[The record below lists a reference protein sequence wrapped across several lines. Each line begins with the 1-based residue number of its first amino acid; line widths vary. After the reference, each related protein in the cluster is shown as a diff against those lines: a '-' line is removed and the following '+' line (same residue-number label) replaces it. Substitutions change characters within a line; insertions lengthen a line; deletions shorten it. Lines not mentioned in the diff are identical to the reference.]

1 MKSLPSLA
9 ILSVFLFCG
18 CEKQSSPAS
27 SESHVKLEGRILF
40 LGDSI
45 THAGHFVS
53 ELEAVFAAKG
63 TDPMPE
69 LINLGLPSETCT
81 GLSEPDHPWPRPNVH
96 ERIDRAL
103 AKVKP
108 DLVFACYGMNDGIY
122 YPFDETRFAAYQK
135 GINTIIEKVHA
146 EGAGLILMTPPPFDP
161 EPLRAKGKLL
171 PAGAEKYAWFEIYE
185 NYDTEVLAKY
195 AEWILQQRDR
205 VEGVV
210 DLRSPILDYTTEKR
224 KTDPAFTLSNDGVH
238 ANAEGHSVM
247 AKAILS
253 ALGEDPAQID
263 RLDPKA
269 LALTGRRQ
277 QILHAAWVSHVG
289 HKRPGV
295 KAGLPLQEAR
305 KAADEIISIET
316 GPSVKAKE

>member
-1 MKSLPSLA
+1 MKPFTSVA
-9 ILSVFLFCG
+9 ILSVFLFSA
-18 CEKQSSPAS
+18 CEKHAPPVSSAPKV
-27 SESHVKLEGRILF
+27 ELKGTVLF

-53 ELEAVFAAKG
+53 DLEAVFAAKG

-69 LINLGLPSETCT
+69 FINLGLPSETCT

-103 AKVKP
+103 SKVKP

-122 YPFDETRFAAYQK
+122 HPFDESRFAAYQK
-135 GINTIIEKVHA
+135 GIDKIIEKVHA
-146 EGAGLILMTPPPFDP
+146 SGAKLILMTPPPFDP

-185 NYDTEVLAKY
+185 NYDIEVMAKY
-195 AEWILQQRDR
+195 AEWILQQHDR

-210 DLRSPILDYTTEKR
+210 DLRSPILKYTEDKR
-224 KTDPAFTLSNDGVH
+224 KADPAFTLSNDGVH
-238 ANAEGHSVM
+238 ANAEGHGVM

-253 ALGEDPAQID
+253 ALREDPAQLD

-269 LALTGRRQ
+269 LALTESRQ
-277 QILHAAWVSHVG
+277 RILHAAWLSHVG

-295 KAGLPLQEAR
+295 KAGLPLEAAR
-305 KAADEIISIET
+305 IAAGKFVAEKT
-316 GPSVKAKE
+316 APTAKEGE